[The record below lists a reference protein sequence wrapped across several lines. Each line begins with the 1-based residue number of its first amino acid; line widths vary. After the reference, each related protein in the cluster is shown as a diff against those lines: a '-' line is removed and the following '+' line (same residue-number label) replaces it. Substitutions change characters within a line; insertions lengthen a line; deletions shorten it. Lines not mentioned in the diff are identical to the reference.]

1 MKIITKLMMALLIF
15 SAVSNAATGFLSG
28 ERTSGMNKICYYD
41 VLGSTYTL
49 NIGMTD
55 LCPLSYDF

>member
-1 MKIITKLMMALLIF
+1 MKIISKVMMTLLVL

-28 ERTSGMNKICYYD
+28 ERISGMNKICYYN